1 MTSRFSLLT
10 ALLLSALFSTGCF
23 TINAKL
29 PGTLRGDL
37 SDEDVEVV
45 GTYTYEGTETFILGY
60 GTKKSTAYYDDLM
73 RAAAEQKAD
82 GLTNIRFESYFT
94 QSDWILRHL
103 TCTCISP
110 RTYRL
115 SGDLVR
121 IKERPLRGNKTPEVA
136 QSF

>member
-1 MTSRFSLLT
+1 MTSRLFLLV
-10 ALLLSALFSTGCF
+10 ALIVSTLFSSGCF

-60 GTKKSTAYYDDLM
+60 GTKKSTAYYNDLM
-73 RAAAEQKAD
+73 RAAAAQNAD
-82 GLTNIRFESYFT
+82 GLTHIRFESYFT
-94 QSDWILRHL
+94 KSDWIIRHL
-103 TCTCISP
+103 TCTCVSP

-121 IKERPLRGNKTPEVA
+121 IKERPLRGNKTPQEA